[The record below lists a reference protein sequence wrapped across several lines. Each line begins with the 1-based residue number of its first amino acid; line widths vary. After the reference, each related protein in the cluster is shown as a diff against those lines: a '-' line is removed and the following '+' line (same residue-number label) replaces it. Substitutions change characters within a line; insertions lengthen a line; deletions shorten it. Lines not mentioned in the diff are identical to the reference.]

1 MRAADVGTQDAARGV
16 PEGAA
21 GLGPR
26 EEVPRR
32 RGGVRAAKRP
42 PLPLGEVCEG
52 MVVRRVD
59 VAPADVVFVKGVVEA
74 SDGLGAVFADAGG
87 ALTIAAPRGREAE
100 LTRLLDDLRRECG
113 ASWTEPADT
122 SRSAARP
129 NEPGDA

>member
-1 MRAADVGTQDAARGV
+1 MRAADVGTKNAARGV
-16 PEGAA
+16 PA
-21 GLGPR
+21 G
-26 EEVPRR
+26 R
-32 RGGVRAAKRP
+32 RGGLRPAKAP

-100 LTRLLDDLRRECG
+100 LGRLLDDLRHECG
-113 ASWTEPADT
+113 ASWTEP
-122 SRSAARP
+122 RS
-129 NEPGDA
+129 DA